1 MEEKITEITL
11 LNEDGESL
19 RVRIDRYNE
28 GIIVIEITDNTF
40 WFKKDEWK
48 KLVESLELICM
59 Q

>member
-19 RVRIDRYNE
+19 RVRVDKDDE
-28 GIIVIEITDNTF
+28 DIVEIEITDNTF

-48 KLVESLELICM
+48 KLAESLEKICI

>member
-1 MEEKITEITL
+1 MEEKITEITF

-19 RVRIDRYNE
+19 RVRIAKDDE
-28 GIIVIEITDNTF
+28 DIVEIEISDNKF

-48 KLVESLELICM
+48 KLVESVELICM